1 MIKSIRYL
9 LIVTVTLLAI
19 NVCMML
25 RDNTVRAQSRSTGRF
40 KVVVF
45 QANSNAKTLERELND
60 PEQQWSDVS
69 VHLAQNSGDMSLAI
83 LKR

>member
-1 MIKSIRYL
+1 MMKSIRYL
-9 LIVTVTLLAI
+9 LIVTVTLLAV
-19 NVCMML
+19 NVWVML
-25 RDNTVRAQSRSTGRF
+25 NGQTARAQRQTTGRF

-45 QANSNAKTLERELND
+45 QANSNAKILERELND

>member
-1 MIKSIRYL
+1 MMKSIRYL
-9 LIVTVTLLAI
+9 LIVTVALLAV
-19 NVCMML
+19 NVWVML
-25 RDNTVRAQSRSTGRF
+25 DGQTARAQSHSTGRF

-60 PEQQWSDVS
+60 PQQQWTDVS